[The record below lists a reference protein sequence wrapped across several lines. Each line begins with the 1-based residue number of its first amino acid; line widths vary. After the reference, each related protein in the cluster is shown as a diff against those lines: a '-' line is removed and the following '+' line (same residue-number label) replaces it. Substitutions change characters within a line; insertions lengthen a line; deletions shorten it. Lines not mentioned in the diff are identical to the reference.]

1 MVDPDVPTVT
11 AAVTAESRVN
21 AVNFYGQSG
30 SVFDVA
36 AVSES
41 GDRYGI
47 QVVTTGA
54 AATEYIRVK
63 FIDGEGSEGW

>member
-1 MVDPDVPTVT
+1 M
-11 AAVTAESRVN
+11 EREWN
-21 AVNFYGQSG
+21 
-30 SVFDVA
+30 
-36 AVSES
+36 
-41 GDRYGI
+41 RYGI